1 MFYVLGCSSKPRRW
15 LDLDN
20 YVSRGYKKLGI
31 KWFRGTPFP
40 VELPNPLYFQ
50 LEPKEDGNPDVAE
63 YLPPFL
69 EGFSCPL
76 FRDDLLEILYAC
88 GVDNFDVYSAE
99 ILDPDSGKVYKNYKA
114 VNIIG
119 AVAAAD
125 MEKSEYVLSDGI
137 PLIDVPFDKLV
148 LRKDEIQDL
157 LIFRLAENLTTILVH
172 ESIRNV
178 LLDKGYITG
187 EYMDA
192 IQFYELDKFGF
203 L

>member
-1 MFYVLGCSSKPRRW
+1 
-15 LDLDN
+15 
-20 YVSRGYKKLGI
+20 
-31 KWFRGTPFP
+31 
-40 VELPNPLYFQ
+40 
-50 LEPKEDGNPDVAE
+50 
-63 YLPPFL
+63 FL

-88 GVDNFDVYSAE
+88 GVDNFDVYSTE

-192 IQFYELDKFGF
+192 IQFYEVDKFGF

>member
-1 MFYVLGCSSKPRRW
+1 
-15 LDLDN
+15 
-20 YVSRGYKKLGI
+20 
-31 KWFRGTPFP
+31 
-40 VELPNPLYFQ
+40 
-50 LEPKEDGNPDVAE
+50 
-63 YLPPFL
+63 
-69 EGFSCPL
+69 GFSCPL

-88 GVDNFDVYSAE
+88 GVDNFDVYSTE

-192 IQFYELDKFGF
+192 IQFYEVDKFG
-203 L
+203 LL